1 MLHHASLSLPQK
13 VFKCPSH
20 ILVLYA
26 VPYKLF
32 VVWFYLNK
40 IYFLAYIIKN
50 EALHNFITLQ
60 MSSDN
65 IE

>member
-1 MLHHASLSLPQK
+1 MLRHASLSLPQK

-20 ILVLYA
+20 ILVSYV

-40 IYFLAYIIKN
+40 IIFFAYIIKN
-50 EALHNFITLQ
+50 EALNNFLTLQ
-60 MSSDN
+60 MSSYN
-65 IE
+65 E